1 MNILDEELAA
11 NIFTAMLSYNSRLA
25 GPATD
30 LANHFSGQ
38 FEYKQAMKNWF
49 AKSNFDAK
57 QKETITNAL
66 PWIQ

>member
-1 MNILDEELAA
+1 MNILDEELAM
-11 NIFTAMLSYNSRLA
+11 NIFYAMLSYNSRLA

-30 LANHFSGQ
+30 LANHFSIQ
-38 FEYKQAMKNWF
+38 FEYKKMLKNRF
-49 AKSNFDAK
+49 ANSNLDAK